1 MSILKSK
8 RKIKSKRK
16 SKSKSKLKFK
26 FQLRYFASQKKSL
39 TIYGQVT
46 ILLKS
51 DTAIENY

>member
-26 FQLRYFASQKKSL
+26 FQLRYFASQKKIIDHLWTSNN
-39 TIYGQVT
+39 TIE
-46 ILLKS
+46 I
-51 DTAIENY
+51 

>member
-26 FQLRYFASQKKSL
+26 LKFQLRYFASQKKIIDHLWTSNN
-39 TIYGQVT
+39 TIE
-46 ILLKS
+46 I
-51 DTAIENY
+51 